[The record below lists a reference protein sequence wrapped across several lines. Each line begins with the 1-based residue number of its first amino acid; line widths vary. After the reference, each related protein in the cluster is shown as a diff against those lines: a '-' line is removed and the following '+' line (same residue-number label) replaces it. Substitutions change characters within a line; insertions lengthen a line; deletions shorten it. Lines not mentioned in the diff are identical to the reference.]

1 MNTVDKAT
9 QTQINNIQARTGKTL
24 EQLHAQIRASGKT
37 KHTDI
42 IAMLKLDLG
51 LGHGDANALALS
63 YKKSAAAPTPGA
75 DAVDPLTEIYAGPKA
90 ELRPIHDK
98 VMQAVAKFG
107 GFEVAPK
114 KGYVS
119 LRRKKQFAMI
129 TPATKTRV
137 EIGLNMKGVKATAR
151 LQALPAGGMCQ
162 YKVDLMKVGEVDA
175 ELIAWIKQ
183 AYDSAG

>member
-1 MNTVDKAT
+1 MNSVDKAV
-9 QTQINNIQARTGKTL
+9 QTQLNNIQTKTGKTL

-42 IAMLKLDLG
+42 IAMLKSDLG
-51 LGHGDANALALS
+51 LGHGDANALALLH
-63 YKKSAAAPTPGA
+63 KKTAAPA
-75 DAVDPLTEIYAGPKA
+75 ASVDATDPILEIYAGPKA

-98 VMQAVAKFG
+98 IMRALSKFG
-107 GFEVAPK
+107 EFEVAPK

-137 EIGLNMKGVKATAR
+137 EVGLNMKGVKVTAR

-162 YKVDLMKVGEVDA
+162 YKVNLGQVDEVDA

-183 AYDSAG
+183 AYDAAG

>member
-1 MNTVDKAT
+1 MNSVDKAV
-9 QTQINNIQARTGKTL
+9 QTQLDNIQTKTGKSL

-42 IAMLKLDLG
+42 IAMLKHELG

-63 YKKSAAAPTPGA
+63 HKKAAAAPASNA
-75 DAVDPLTEIYAGPKA
+75 DAVDPLLEIYAGPKA

-98 VMQAVAKFG
+98 VMQAVSKFG
-107 GFEVAPK
+107 EFDVAPK

-129 TPATKTRV
+129 TPASKTRV

-151 LQALPAGGMCQ
+151 LQALPASGMCQ
-162 YKVDLMKVGEVDA
+162 YKVNLGEAGEVDA
-175 ELIAWIKQ
+175 ELIAWIKL
-183 AYDSAG
+183 AYDAAG